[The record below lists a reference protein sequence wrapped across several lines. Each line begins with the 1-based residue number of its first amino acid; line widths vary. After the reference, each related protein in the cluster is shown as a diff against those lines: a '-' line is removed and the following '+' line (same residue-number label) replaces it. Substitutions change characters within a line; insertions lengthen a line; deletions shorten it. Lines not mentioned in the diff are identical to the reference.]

1 MSRVLVLG
9 GYGGFGAR
17 ISRRLADAGYCVLV
31 AGRSAAKAEAFC
43 STGPS
48 LVPIAL
54 DRKDIA
60 EALAQHGPD
69 LVVDASGPFQGM
81 DLSIPRACIAAGV
94 HYCDISDSR
103 AFVEAIAR
111 LDKAACDA
119 GVVVISG
126 ASSVPALSGAVV
138 ASLARGM
145 ENVTAVEMAIS
156 ASNQAAAG
164 PAVAAAIL
172 GQVGKPFTLRR
183 GGRAVTRYGWQE
195 VEKLDFEVPD
205 LPPLKGR
212 RVALADV
219 PDVALLP
226 DRLPGRPA
234 VAFRA
239 GTELGFQ
246 NWALWLLSWPVRWQ
260 WLQGLAGL
268 HRWLLPLQRLTAKL
282 GSDRS
287 AMSVRLFGMAN
298 GLRVERRWTL
308 IAERGDG
315 PEIPTLAVPL
325 LAARIVGGEEKP
337 GARDAGQALTLDD
350 FGAAF
355 SALAISHVRQEYVLP
370 DPLYRRVMGDRFDRL
385 PPAVRRMHE
394 VLRDGGA
401 SGEAE
406 VLGAVHPLGRL
417 IARIMRFPQP
427 GRHELHVSFAERDG
441 EERWTRQFGTTS
453 FASVLSREDGALIE
467 RFGPLRFVFDLP
479 SDNHGLEMTM
489 KAWAFGR
496 LPLPLALAPR
506 SCAREW
512 EELGRFNFDVPIELP
527 LMGRIVH
534 YKGWL
539 L

>member
-1 MSRVLVLG
+1 
-9 GYGGFGAR
+9 
-17 ISRRLADAGYCVLV
+17 VLV
-31 AGRSAAKAEAFC
+31 AGRSPSRAKAFC
-43 STGPS
+43 KTGPS

-60 EALAQHGPD
+60 KALIRHHPD
-69 LVVDASGPFQGM
+69 LVVDASGPFQEM
-81 DLSIPRACIAAGV
+81 DLTIPRACIAAGV
-94 HYCDISDSR
+94 HYCDIADSR
-103 AFVEAIAR
+103 TFVEAIAG
-111 LDKAACDA
+111 LDRAACEA
-119 GVVVISG
+119 RVVVISG
-126 ASSVPALSGAVV
+126 ASSVPALSGAAI

-145 ENVTAVEMAIS
+145 EMVTAVEMAIS

-183 GGRAVTRYGWQE
+183 GGRDVTRYGWQE
-195 VEKLDFEVPD
+195 IEKLDFEVPG
-205 LPPLKGR
+205 LQPLMGR

-219 PDVALLP
+219 PDIALVA

-234 VAFRA
+234 VTFRA

-268 HRWLLPLQRLTAKL
+268 RRWLLPLQRLTARF

-287 AMSVRLFGMAN
+287 AMSVSLFGLAK
-298 GLRVERRWTL
+298 GLRIERRWTL

-315 PEIPTLAVPL
+315 PEIPTLTVPL
-325 LAARIVGGEEKP
+325 LAARILGGDERT
-337 GARDAGQALTLDD
+337 GARDAGQALKLID
-350 FGAAF
+350 FEPAF
-355 SALAISHVRQEYVLP
+355 ATLAISHASEERIQL
-370 DPLYRRVMGDRFDRL
+370 DPLYRRVMGERFDRL

-406 VLGAVHPLGRL
+406 VLGATNPLGAL
-417 IARIMRFPQP
+417 VARIMRFPRP
-427 GRHELHVSFAERDG
+427 GRHKLHVTFAERDG
-441 EERWTRQFGTTS
+441 QERWTRQFGSTWFTS
-453 FASVLSREDGALIE
+453 WLSNKNGALVE
-467 RFGPLRFVFDLP
+467 RFGSLRFSFDLP
-479 SDNHGLEMTM
+479 SDKHGLEMTM
-489 KAWAFGR
+489 RGWAFWR

-527 LMGRIVH
+527 LIGRIVH

-539 L
+539 VPEPI